1 MTERLRADDR
11 PLVLLAEDDRSL
23 RLVLTTAL
31 EEAGFAVEAVATRT
45 ALQERLG
52 RGLGDVL
59 VTDVLMPDGSG
70 LDLLP
75 EIAARRPDLKTIV
88 ISAHSTLSTAIA
100 ATRGGAFDYLAK
112 PFDLDSLI
120 DAVQRALAERR
131 PHGSPFA
138 ADRLGQAGGSP
149 LVGRSPA
156 MQTLFRNLARVVETE
171 LTVLILGES
180 GTGKDLIARLIHD
193 LGPRRGRPYVA
204 INMAAIPATLIES
217 ELFGHEKGAFTGADR
232 RKIGR
237 FEQAEDG
244 TLFLDEIGD
253 MPLEAQTRLL
263 RVLEEGRFTR
273 LGGREQIAARARIVA
288 ATHQPLDQLIADGR
302 FRSDLY
308 FRLNVVPLVVPP
320 LRARREDIPELAR
333 HFLAE
338 AIREG
343 LPERVLDDAAIA
355 RLKRHDWPGNVREL
369 RNLMRR
375 LALFARGRQITTAD
389 VEAAL
394 AADRQAVRAIASGRA
409 GAEEGSAAP
418 PPAPPA
424 AKLSSGEGQT
434 RILDPTHSLE
444 AAVRWHLKRY
454 FAQHSDDL
462 PPTGL
467 YERVMREVE
476 RPLLELTLDLLGHNQ
491 LRTAELLGLN
501 RNTLRKKLK
510 DLGIWKP
517 RRRP

>member
-1 MTERLRADDR
+1 MSEEAGGEGA
-11 PLVLLAEDDRSL
+11 LVLLAEDDRSL
-23 RLVLTTAL
+23 RLVLATAL
-31 EEAGFAVEAVATRT
+31 EEAGFAVEAVSSRR
-45 ALQERLG
+45 ALEERIEQ
-52 RGLGDVL
+52 GLGDVL

-75 EIAARRPDLKTIV
+75 VVAARRPDLKTIV
-88 ISAHSTLSTAIA
+88 ISAHSTLSTAMA

-112 PFDLDSLI
+112 PFDMHVL
-120 DAVQRALAERR
+120 VETVRRALADRR
-131 PHGSPFA
+131 PQGPQQA
-138 ADRLGQAGGSP
+138 AAGLGTAGGLP

-204 INMAAIPATLIES
+204 INMAAIPPTLIES

-273 LGGREQIAARARIVA
+273 LGGREPIEARARIIA
-288 ATHQPLDQLIADGR
+288 ATHQPLDRLIAEGR

-343 LPERVLDDAAIA
+343 LPERVLDEAALA
-355 RLKRHDWPGNVREL
+355 RLKAHDWPGNVREL

-375 LALFARGRQITTAD
+375 LALFARGRRIVEAD

-394 AADRQAVRAIASGRA
+394 GADRQVVRAVAPGAPASASRRQ
-409 GAEEGSAAP
+409 AEGGDARRPE
-418 PPAPPA
+418 
-424 AKLSSGEGQT
+424 
-434 RILDPTHSLE
+434 RSLE
-444 AAVRWHLKRY
+444 AAVRWHLERY
-454 FAQHSDDL
+454 FAQHRDTV
-462 PPTGL
+462 PPPGL
-467 YERVMREVE
+467 YERVLREVE
-476 RPLLELTLDLLGHNQ
+476 RPLLALSLDLVGHNQ
-491 LRTAELLGLN
+491 LRAAELLGLN

-510 DLGIWKP
+510 ERGLWKP
-517 RRRP
+517 RRRPLAPS

>member
-1 MTERLRADDR
+1 MTEQQSPHVR

-23 RLVLTTAL
+23 RLILTTAL
-31 EEAGFAVEAVATRT
+31 EEAGFAVEAVATRR
-45 ALQERLG
+45 ALQERLDH
-52 RGLGDVL
+52 GLGDVL

-112 PFDLDSLI
+112 PFDLDSLV

-131 PHGSPFA
+131 PHDSPFA

-288 ATHQPLDQLIADGR
+288 ATHQPLDRLIAEGR

-320 LRARREDIPELAR
+320 LRARREDIPDLAR

-343 LPERVLDDAAIA
+343 LPERVLDDAALA

-375 LALFARGRQITTAD
+375 LALFARGRQITAAD

-394 AADRQAVRAIASGRA
+394 AADRQAVRAITSGRT
-409 GAEEGSAAP
+409 GAKATAAEPPSEPQVGS
-418 PPAPPA
+418 
-424 AKLSSGEGQT
+424 LSSHE
-434 RILDPTHSLE
+434 REPNALDPTHSLE
-444 AAVRWHLKRY
+444 AAVRWHLRRY
-454 FAQHSDDL
+454 FAQHSNDL
-462 PPTGL
+462 PPPGL

-491 LRTAELLGLN
+491 LRAAELLGLN

-510 DLGIWKP
+510 DLGLWKP
-517 RRRP
+517 RRRL